1 MKENPGAPPGARP
14 PKSWLRAS
22 LLPLVLLA
30 LPAAP
35 SVAAPSA
42 VVAPDPALAPA
53 PAPLLAPPPVAPPA
67 QLPAEEQWGAE
78 VMDAQG
84 EPAKP
89 GFDELVASV
98 IASHEGDFPMVDNAL
113 VRTALTKMVGSST
126 GRRHMRAVLAR
137 YRGLSG
143 TVLPALDGAGLP
155 RELAAVPVLE
165 SGYVPS
171 ARDPAG
177 PSGLWMFVPGTA
189 QHFGLRVSSGVDD
202 RMDPERATDAAA
214 RYFKSLRTRFDDWVL
229 VLAAY
234 NQGHGSI
241 QSVMA
246 RYPGADGWE
255 LIRRGAI
262 KDYGARVVAAAFV
275 LDEPRLA
282 ED

>member
-1 MKENPGAPPGARP
+1 MKENPAAPPGVRT

-30 LPAAP
+30 LPA
-35 SVAAPSA
+35 SRSSA
-42 VVAPDPALAPA
+42 SPFTAPDPTLAAA
-53 PAPLLAPPPVAPPA
+53 PAPLAAPPPVAPPA
-67 QLPAEEQWGAE
+67 QLPAEEQWTAE
-78 VMDAQG
+78 VLDAQG
-84 EPAKP
+84 EPPKP
-89 GFDELVASV
+89 GLDELVATV
-98 IASHEGDFPMVDNAL
+98 IARHEGEFPLVDNAL

-137 YRGLSG
+137 YRGLSD

-165 SGYVPS
+165 SGYLPS

-189 QHFGLRVSSGVDD
+189 QHFGLRVGSGVDD

-214 RYFKSLRTRFDDWVL
+214 RYFTSLRRRFDDWVL

-241 QSVMA
+241 QSVQA
-246 RYPGADGWE
+246 RHPGADGWE